1 VSGNED
7 ETREAVRVFGGD
19 GDSKEALST
28 LDAAAWTD
36 PPTTSSTE
44 KAIESQQ
51 HDTDDPHERTDWY
64 DPPYNPTVLATLK
77 ERSETHARAVASKAQ
92 SVAGHGFDL
101 VPHEYAGS
109 DDPPGYDTVRDFWFG
124 FGSTWQLGPDR
135 LPATPDEVLEQAWD
149 DYESIGWLSIEALI
163 NDTTAEPTGLA
174 HVPAH
179 TIRSRRDGPGFVQI
193 DPDSNLIEGYFAPAG
208 FRYGDDK
215 RFLDADTGEVGSSIG
230 DVGTPAN
237 EVLVMRNYS
246 GLAARYGVPDIVP
259 AMQTLFGDIAARKY
273 NATFFENDGVP
284 RFAVMVEGG
293 ELTDKAWTEL
303 EEKFK
308 DLRVDDNS
316 HRGVILEAMSGVKS
330 SFEDAHNVSI
340 RIEPL
345 TVGVDEDASFID
357 YRKENEHDIL
367 KAHDVP
373 PVVANRTEKVNRANA
388 DAQRRE
394 YANEVI
400 RPKQQKLAA
409 RLHRVIHQTMLDVDG
424 WTVEFELHGAEN
436 EERQATIAKTRIQAG
451 VSAGMLVDE
460 AREELG
466 LEPLGAPEGN
476 LMLSELGSQGNA
488 GAIESVLEFEREQ
501 ARSEVRA
508 ETMGYS
514 VTDRADAEADD

>member
-1 VSGNED
+1 MSDED
-7 ETREAVRVFGGD
+7 DSQEAVRVFGGD
-19 GDSKEALST
+19 GEGGTAWAT
-28 LDAAAWTD
+28 LDATAWTN
-36 PPTTSSTE
+36 SSASNTTE
-44 KAIESQQ
+44 KATSSQP
-51 HDTDDPHERTDWY
+51 HDTDDPPERTDWY
-64 DPPYNPTVLATLK
+64 EPPYPPTRLAVLK
-77 ERSETHARAVASKAQ
+77 ERSETHARCVSSKSQ
-92 SVAGHGFDL
+92 GVAGHGFDL
-101 VPHEYAGS
+101 APHEQAQA
-109 DDPPGYDTVRDFWFG
+109 DDPPGFDTVRDFWFG
-124 FGSTWQLGPDR
+124 FDSTWQLGPDR
-135 LPATPDEVLEQAWD
+135 LPATPEEVLEQAWD
-149 DYESIGWLSIEALI
+149 DYEGIGWLSIETLI

-179 TIRSRRDGPGFVQI
+179 TIRARRDGPGFVQI
-193 DPDSNLIEGYFAPAG
+193 DPDSNIIEGYFAPAG
-208 FRYGDDK
+208 ARYGDNQL
-215 RFLDADTGEVGSSIG
+215 FVDADTGDTGSSTGEI
-230 DVGTPAN
+230 GTPAN
-237 EVLVMRNYS
+237 ELLVMRNYS
-246 GLAARYGVPDIVP
+246 ALAPHYGVPDIVP

-273 NATFFENDGVP
+273 NAKFFENDGVP

-345 TVGVDEDASFID
+345 TVGVDEDASFTE
-357 YRKENEHDIL
+357 YRKENEHDIG
-367 KAHDVP
+367 KAHDCP
-373 PVVANRTEKVNRANA
+373 PVVYDRTESINYANA
-388 DAQRRE
+388 ESQRRQF
-394 YANEVI
+394 ANETI

-424 WTVEFELHGAEN
+424 WSIEFELHGAEN

-451 VSAGMLVDE
+451 VQAGMLVDE

-476 LMLSELGSQGNA
+476 LMLSELGRQGSA
-488 GAIESVLEFEREQ
+488 EAVEAVLESERES

-514 VTDRADAEADD
+514 VTERVEAEADD